1 MRVFATSVN
10 RPELQRRA
18 VLFGFA
24 RFEDFQQWSRS
35 ATSLASE
42 IESLAPAL
50 AGDGPNLV
58 RDTAT
63 GLCKGVAFITFQT
76 EQGMAYYFYR
86 SGAYVGILTS
96 LVFREPLFA

>member
-50 AGDGPNLV
+50 AGDGPNPEYPWPSDLPMETPAEY
-58 RDTAT
+58 DFELWNKLTAT
-63 GLCKGVAFITFQT
+63 GQGRQFQVKV
-76 EQGMAYYFYR
+76 EIAVRKFPDY
-86 SGAYVGILTS
+86 A
-96 LVFREPLFA
+96 